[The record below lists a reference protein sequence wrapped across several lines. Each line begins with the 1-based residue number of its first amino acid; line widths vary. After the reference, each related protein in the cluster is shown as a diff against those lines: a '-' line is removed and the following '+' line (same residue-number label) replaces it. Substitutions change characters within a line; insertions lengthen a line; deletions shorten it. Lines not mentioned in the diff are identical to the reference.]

1 MRILKFIGIWT
12 MALFAREIQAQGP
25 NWVINPADFQYTMS
39 VIGLGLV
46 DCEATSDPNDMVAAF
61 IDDSLAGVASFS
73 TIIGANSY
81 AFLTVYSNNPAG
93 ELIEYKIYDASTNQV
108 IDTKFGDG
116 FQQNASIGSAISPFE
131 FKTDYILESLEISAD
146 TMYDYTVTGDTIA
159 SFDLFNELLLGEV
172 ASYSFVNDATGED
185 NVSFSFDGKY
195 LIIEEDVDYI
205 SQTSYEIHVLATS
218 FSGCTFDES
227 FVLIVFNTNV
237 PPTDIVENLAYV
249 DENDNT
255 GVFIALLEAVDLTP
269 IDFHTFEFVGSA
281 TDWPDNAAFTINY
294 DELLA
299 NQVYNYEEQREY
311 TLQIEVA
318 DVTGNKY
325 VDTFTVLINDLIEA
339 GDYLKAPNY
348 MSPNGDGVNDFFVIE
363 NVELYYHY
371 SLYFYNDNGNLVYS
385 NEGVYDNTWN
395 GIANNGQELS
405 TATYYYSFLN
415 RTNTEEIFK
424 GKVFIERP
432 TKY

>member
-1 MRILKFIGIWT
+1 MNGLR
-12 MALFAREIQAQGP
+12 AQAP
-25 NWVINPADFQYTMS
+25 TWSLNPASFQYTMS
-39 VIGLGLV
+39 VIGLGSV

-73 TIIGANSY
+73 TIIAANSY

-108 IDTKFGDG
+108 IDAKFGDV

-131 FKTDYILESLEISAD
+131 FKTDYNLESLEISTD
-146 TMYDYTVTGDTIA
+146 TMFDYTVTGDTIA
-159 SFDLFNELLLGEV
+159 SFDLFNELLLDEV

-218 FSGCTFDES
+218 FSGCTFDKS

-237 PPTDIVENLAYV
+237 PPTDIIENPAYLN
-249 DENDNT
+249 ENDSA
-255 GVFIALLEAVDLTP
+255 GVFIGLLQAVDATP
-269 IDFHTFEFVGSA
+269 IDFHSFQLVGSA
-281 TDWPDNAAFTINY
+281 SDWPDNAAFTINY

-299 NQVYNYEEQREY
+299 NQVYDYEEQREY

-339 GDYLKAPNY
+339 GDDLKAPNY

-385 NEGVYDNTWN
+385 NEGVYDNTWS

-405 TATYYYSFLN
+405 TATYYYYYLN
-415 RTNTEEIFK
+415 RSNTEESFK